1 MEEYNYKL
9 GSQVI
14 KRRWKKASICH
25 NWAVGSASLQIER
38 VSLAKLREL
47 RMIKR
52 FTLKEQSQF
61 GQIQLSVRKNW
72 RMSFANWLICA
83 ASYVWY
89 IANALILVYSLSQF
103 TWILNNFSNSLIIHK
118 EKTKEIITEKEV
130 WIRDPNYHKI
140 RWTLALNFSKK
151 YQCFEKLWQTL
162 ERKFHQVSKHFKVRL
177 RLFFSTHFSV
187 FGYVRKHSSLCL
199 IYYGT
204 HRTNSII

>member
-1 MEEYNYKL
+1 MEECKYKL

-14 KRRWKKASICH
+14 KRRWKKVSICH
-25 NWAVGSASLQIER
+25 NWAVGSASLAVGSASLQIER
-38 VSLAKLREL
+38 ISLAKLREL

-140 RWTLALNFSKK
+140 RWTLALNFSKN
-151 YQCFEKLWQTL
+151 YQCFEKLCQTL
-162 ERKFHQVSKHFKVRL
+162 ERTFH
-177 RLFFSTHFSV
+177 
-187 FGYVRKHSSLCL
+187 
-199 IYYGT
+199 
-204 HRTNSII
+204 